1 MPTINIKGKDYTYEK
16 GDTLNFVEGLIGL
29 PKMRRAVLIPLP
41 EYDPFCWLASLEDE
55 KNRFI
60 VVDPY
65 IIFEDYKP
73 NLFTG
78 TDTPDD
84 FDISKIKVLS
94 IVKISSDWK
103 QTSINLRSPIFIDSE
118 TRKGVQIILSDS
130 QYKLAEFL
138 PNIN

>member
-1 MPTINIKGKDYTYEK
+1 MSTIKINGKDYSY
-16 GDTLNFVEGLIGL
+16 GDSEILHFVEGLIGL

-60 VVDPY
+60 VVNPY
-65 IIFEDYKP
+65 FIFEDYNP
-73 NLFTG
+73 ELFTES
-78 TDTPDD
+78 DPPDD
-84 FDISKIKVLS
+84 FDPSRIKVFS

-103 QTSINLRSPIFIDSE
+103 QTTINLRSPILIDSE
-118 TRKGVQIILSDS
+118 TRKGVQLILSGS
-130 QYKLAEFL
+130 PYKLTESL